1 MRTRSIGTRLVVVG
15 AVAAAVTAVTAVA
28 AAPAQAGIYTWK
40 FQGSYATNAD
50 CVAAGTAA
58 VGTAEADVYR
68 CSGAAGTELYLGY
81 IW

>member
-1 MRTRSIGTRLVVVG
+1 MRARTTAVRIAAVG
-15 AVAAAVTAVTAVA
+15 AVAAAALAVA

-40 FQGSYATNAD
+40 FQGSQASNAD

-58 VGTAEADVYR
+58 VRSGDADVYR
-68 CSGAAGTELYLGY
+68 CSGPAGTELYFGY